1 MPKDARSRRNRL
13 FLLAL
18 VVVGIGVFV
27 LFTNID
33 RAMLRKTLDET
44 FTFVETRL
52 HLYEVDAANDRVKS
66 LTRLQ
71 DKTAALRDEMVIK
84 DDFTPSDLNAFAD
97 AQRLTG
103 VLVLDGEMQLEMQST
118 LDGNAMQL
126 WKQQLQSDYVR
137 EILDYP
143 QKSYTAHIEQ
153 DGAFYDFAALAR
165 TDAPGLLIA
174 YVQKSS
180 EDVGDLTAG
189 DLLDH
194 FPLEDGGIATICQDD
209 RVLTSNSAAQLN
221 RTREECRQMYN
232 DEHTRMFGGI
242 AELHSS
248 RGVWYGSRRNIG
260 KYEVYVFFPAGKV
273 FLTRNIIFV
282 SYLALTVM
290 TYLMVLLLQSRAE
303 KGALTETQKR
313 MGIITALGTAY
324 ESLMLLDL
332 KKNTVE
338 TLKAIPGE
346 EQYKR
351 TRAMRREEML
361 QRTEAVVAEPYR
373 AEYLEFMD
381 ATTMTARLKK
391 HTSLVFTGRT
401 VHDRWFTTLL
411 IPQRTDDDGNVTAVL
426 VATRDATVEKQAEKE
441 QQDALRSAL
450 AAAEHANKAKTVF
463 LNSMSHDIRTPM
475 NAILGFT
482 ALATAHLDNTEQVKG
497 YLQKISVSGQHLLS
511 LINDVL
517 DMSRIESGTIK
528 LENAEVHLPDV
539 LHDLRTII
547 QGNISAK
554 QLDLYVDTQDV
565 RHEDIITDKLRL
577 NQILLNIV
585 GNAVKFTPA
594 GGTINIRVQEKPCPR
609 TDYATYRFTVKDNG
623 IGMSQEFQQHVFD
636 SFSREQTATRSG
648 IQGTGLGMAITK
660 NIVDMMGGTI
670 TVKSEQG
677 KGTEFTVTL
686 DCKISKTQ
694 TKSQPIPELRGARAL
709 VVDDDA
715 QTCMSVSK
723 MLRDIEMN
731 ADWTTSGKEAVLRA
745 EEAHEQGKEFKVY
758 IIDWLMP
765 DMNGIETVRR
775 IRKIIDPGTPIIILT
790 AYDWSDVEQEAR
802 EAGVT
807 AFVAKPLFMSEL
819 RAALTHTQP
828 EEPSMKLPQHT
839 DYTGK
844 KILLVEDNEL
854 NREIATAILEEAGL
868 QVDAVEDGTDA
879 VQRMTETPEDSYDL
893 ILMDIQ
899 MPRMDGYTATRKIR
913 ALSNPK
919 KASIPIVAMTAN
931 AFDEDRQKAFSAGMN
946 AHIAKPINVTVLIKT
961 LDEIFGDRGQAEK
974 TM

>member
-33 RAMLRKTLDET
+33 RAMLRNTLDET

-71 DKTAALRDEMVIK
+71 DKTAALRDEMTMK

-97 AQRLTG
+97 TQRLTG

-137 EILDYP
+137 DILDYP
-143 QKSYTAHIEQ
+143 QKSYATHIEQ
-153 DGAFYDFAALAR
+153 DGVLYDFAALAR
-165 TDAPGLLIA
+165 TDAPGLLITYA
-174 YVQKSS
+174 LKSS

-221 RTREECRQMYN
+221 RTREECRQMCN
-232 DEHTRMFGGI
+232 DEQTRVSGGI
-242 AELHSS
+242 AELHSN
-248 RGVWYGSRRNIG
+248 RGVWYGSRRNVG

-303 KGALTETQKR
+303 KGALKETQKR

-324 ESLMLLDL
+324 ESIMLLDL

-361 QRTEAVVAEPYR
+361 RRTEATVAEAYR
-373 AEYLEFMD
+373 AKYLEFVD
-381 ATTMTARLKK
+381 VTTMTARLKG

-401 VHDRWFTTLL
+401 VHDQWFTTLL

-426 VATRDATVEKQAEKE
+426 VATRDATAEKQTEKK

-482 ALATAHLDNTEQVKG
+482 ALATTHLDNAELVKE

-528 LENAEVHLPDV
+528 LDNAPVHLPDV

-554 QLDLYVDTQDV
+554 QLDLYIDTQDI

-594 GGTINIRVQEKPCPR
+594 GGTINIRVREKPCPR
-609 TDYATYRFTVKDNG
+609 SGCTTFVFSVKDNG
-623 IGMSQEFQQHVFD
+623 IGMSPEFQQHVFD
-636 SFSREQTATRSG
+636 SFAREQTATRSG

-670 TVKSEQG
+670 TLQSEQG
-677 KGTEFTVTL
+677 KGSEFTVTL
-686 DCKISKTQ
+686 DCKVSET
-694 TKSQPIPELRGARAL
+694 TAKSQPIPELRGARAL

-715 QTCMSVSK
+715 QTCMSVSR
-723 MLRDIEMN
+723 MLRDIEMA
-731 ADWTTSGKEAVLRA
+731 ADWTTSGKEAILRA
-745 EEAHEQGKEFKVY
+745 QEAHEQGRDFKVY

-775 IRKIIDPGTPIIILT
+775 IRKVIEPGTPIIILT
-790 AYDWSDVEQEAR
+790 AYDWSDIEQEAR

-819 RAALTHTQP
+819 RAVLTHTQT
-828 EEPSMKLPQHT
+828 EPQPMQMPKHT
-839 DYTGK
+839 GYAGK
-844 KILLVEDNEL
+844 KVLLVEDNEL
-854 NREIATAILEEAGL
+854 NREIATAILEQAGL
-868 QVDAVEDGTDA
+868 QVDSVEDGTDA
-879 VQRMTETPEDSYDL
+879 VARMNTAAEDQYDL

-913 ALSNPK
+913 AMDNPK

-931 AFDEDRQKAFSAGMN
+931 AFDEDRKKAFAAGMN
-946 AHIAKPINVTVLIKT
+946 AHVAKPIDMAVLSHT
-961 LDEIFGDRGQAEK
+961 LDEIFAKQG
-974 TM
+974 

>member
-1 MPKDARSRRNRL
+1 MPKDARSRRNQL

-33 RAMLRKTLDET
+33 RAMLRQTLDET
-44 FTFVETRL
+44 YTYVETRL
-52 HLYEVDAANDRVKS
+52 HVYEVDAANDRVKS

-71 DKTAALRDEMVIK
+71 DKAAALRDEMTMK

-97 AQRLTG
+97 TQRLTG
-103 VLVLDGEMQLEMQST
+103 VLVLDGELQLEMQST
-118 LDGNAMQL
+118 RDGNAMQL

-137 EILDYP
+137 DILDCP
-143 QKSYTAHIEQ
+143 QKSYAANIEQ
-153 DGAFYDFAALAR
+153 DGKLYDFAALAR

-174 YVQKSS
+174 YVKKSS
-180 EDVGDLTAG
+180 EDVGDLTVG
-189 DLLDH
+189 YLLDH
-194 FPLEDGGIATICQDD
+194 FPLEDGGVATICQDD
-209 RVLTSNSAAQLN
+209 RVLTSNSTAQLN
-221 RTREECRQMYN
+221 RTSEECRQLYN
-232 DEHTRMFGGI
+232 DEQTRVSGGI
-242 AELHSS
+242 VELHSN
-248 RGVWYGSRRNIG
+248 RGVWYGSRRNIS
-260 KYEVYVFFPAGKV
+260 KYEVFVFFPAGKV
-273 FLTRNIIFV
+273 FLTRNIICV
-282 SYLALTVM
+282 SYLALSVM
-290 TYLMVLLLQSRAE
+290 IFLMVLLLQSRAD
-303 KGALTETQKR
+303 KDALKETQKR

-324 ESLMLLDL
+324 DSIMLLDL

-338 TLKAIPGE
+338 TLKDVPGE

-351 TRAMRREEML
+351 IRPMQREEML
-361 QRTEAVVAEPYR
+361 RCTQAIVAEPYR

-401 VHDRWFTTLL
+401 VHDLWFTTLL
-411 IPQRTDDDGNVTAVL
+411 IPQRTDDDGSVTAVL
-426 VATRDATVEKQAEKE
+426 VATRDTTAEKQTEQK

-482 ALATAHLDNTEQVKG
+482 ALASTHLDNAELVKD
-497 YLQKISVSGQHLLS
+497 YLQKIIVSGQHLLS

-528 LENAEVHLPDV
+528 LDNAPVHLPDV

-554 QLDLYVDTQDV
+554 QLDLYVDTQDIQ
-565 RHEDIITDKLRL
+565 HEDIITDKLRL

-594 GGTINIRVQEKPCPR
+594 GGTINIRVTEKPCPR
-609 TDYATYRFTVKDNG
+609 SGCTTYVFSVKDNG

-636 SFSREQTATRSG
+636 SFAREQTVTRSG

-670 TVKSEQG
+670 TLKSEQG
-677 KGTEFTVTL
+677 KGSEFTVTL

-723 MLRDIEMN
+723 MLRQIEMT
-731 ADWTTSGKEAVLRA
+731 ADWTTSGKEAILRA
-745 EEAHEQGKEFKVY
+745 QEAHEQGRDFKAY

-775 IRKIIDPGTPIIILT
+775 IRKVIEPGTPIIILT
-790 AYDWSDVEQEAR
+790 AYDWSDIEQEAR

-807 AFVAKPLFMSEL
+807 AFVGKPLFMSEL
-819 RAALTHTQP
+819 RAVLTHTQT
-828 EEPSMKLPQHT
+828 EPQPMQMPQHAG
-839 DYTGK
+839 YAGK
-844 KILLVEDNEL
+844 KVLLVEDNAL
-854 NREIATAILEEAGL
+854 NREIATAILEQAGL
-868 QVDAVEDGTDA
+868 QVDSVEDGTDA
-879 VQRMTETPEDSYDL
+879 VARMNTAAEDQYDL
-893 ILMDIQ
+893 ILMDVQ

-913 ALSNPK
+913 AMDDPR
-919 KASIPIVAMTAN
+919 KANIPIVAMTAN
-931 AFDEDRQKAFSAGMN
+931 AFDEDRKKAFAAGMN
-946 AHIAKPINVTVLIKT
+946 AHVAKPIDMAVLSHT
-961 LDEIFGDRGQAEK
+961 LDEIFAKQG
-974 TM
+974 

>member
-1 MPKDARSRRNRL
+1 MPKDARNRRNQL

-52 HLYEVDAANDRVKS
+52 HLYEVDAANDRIKS

-71 DKTAALRDEMVIK
+71 DKAAALRDEMTIK
-84 DDFTPSDLNAFAD
+84 DNFTPSDLNAFAD
-97 AQRLTG
+97 TQRLTG

-126 WKQQLQSDYVR
+126 WKQQLQSDYIR
-137 EILDYP
+137 EIPDYP
-143 QKSYTAHIEQ
+143 QKAYVARIEQ
-153 DGAFYDFAALAR
+153 DGALYDFAALAR

-180 EDVGDLTAG
+180 EDVGDLTVG
-189 DLLDH
+189 YLLDH
-194 FPLEDGGIATICQDD
+194 FPLEDGGVATICQDD
-209 RVLTSNSAAQLN
+209 RVLTSNSTAQLN
-221 RTREECRQMYN
+221 RTSEECRQLYN
-232 DEHTRMFGGI
+232 DKQTRVSGGI
-242 AELHSS
+242 VELHSN
-248 RGVWYGSRRNIG
+248 RGVWYGSRRNIS
-260 KYEVYVFFPAGKV
+260 KYEVFVFFPAGKV
-273 FLTRNIIFV
+273 FLTRNIICV
-282 SYLALTVM
+282 SYLALSVM
-290 TYLMVLLLQSRAE
+290 IFLMVLLLQSRAD
-303 KGALTETQKR
+303 KDALKETQKR

-324 ESLMLLDL
+324 DSIMLLDL

-338 TLKAIPGE
+338 TLKDVPGE

-351 TRAMRREEML
+351 IRPMQREEML
-361 QRTEAVVAEPYR
+361 RCTQAIVAEPYR

-401 VHDRWFTTLL
+401 VNDLWFTTLL
-411 IPQRTDDDGNVTAVL
+411 IPQRTDDDGSVTAVL
-426 VATRDATVEKQAEKE
+426 VATRDTTAEKQTEQK

-482 ALATAHLDNTEQVKG
+482 ALATTHLDNAELVKD

-528 LENAEVHLPDV
+528 LDNAPVHLPDV

-554 QLDLYVDTQDV
+554 QLDLYVDTQDIQ
-565 RHEDIITDKLRL
+565 HEDIITDKLRL

-594 GGTINIRVQEKPCPR
+594 GGTINIRVTEKPCPR
-609 TDYATYRFTVKDNG
+609 SGCTTYVFSVKDNG

-636 SFSREQTATRSG
+636 SFAREQTVTRSG

-670 TVKSEQG
+670 TLKSEQG
-677 KGTEFTVTL
+677 KGSEFTVTL

-723 MLRDIEMN
+723 MLRQIEMT
-731 ADWTTSGKEAVLRA
+731 ADWTTSGKEAILRA
-745 EEAHEQGKEFKVY
+745 QEAHEQGRDFKAY

-775 IRKIIDPGTPIIILT
+775 IRKVIEPGTPIIILT
-790 AYDWSDVEQEAR
+790 AYDWSDIEQEAR

-807 AFVAKPLFMSEL
+807 AFVGKPLFMSEL
-819 RAALTHTQP
+819 RAVLTHTQT
-828 EEPSMKLPQHT
+828 EPQPMQMPQHAG
-839 DYTGK
+839 YAGK
-844 KILLVEDNEL
+844 KVLLVEDNAL
-854 NREIATAILEEAGL
+854 NREIATAILEQAGL
-868 QVDAVEDGTDA
+868 QVDSVEDGTDA
-879 VQRMTETPEDSYDL
+879 VARMNTAAEDQYDL
-893 ILMDIQ
+893 ILMDVQ

-913 ALSNPK
+913 AMDDPR
-919 KASIPIVAMTAN
+919 KANIPIVAMTAN
-931 AFDEDRQKAFSAGMN
+931 AFDEDRKKAFAAGMN
-946 AHIAKPINVTVLIKT
+946 AHVAKPIDMAVLSHT
-961 LDEIFGDRGQAEK
+961 LDEIFAKQG
-974 TM
+974 

>member
-1 MPKDARSRRNRL
+1 MPKDARSRRNHL

-18 VVVGIGVFV
+18 AVVGVCVFV

-52 HLYEVDAANDRVKS
+52 HLYEVDEANDRAKS

-71 DKTAALRDEMVIK
+71 DKTAALRDEMMLK

-97 AQRLTG
+97 TQRLTG

-137 EILDYP
+137 DILDYP
-143 QKSYTAHIEQ
+143 QKSYVAHIEQ
-153 DGAFYDFAALAR
+153 DGVLYDFAALAR
-165 TDAPGLLIA
+165 TDAPGLLITYA
-174 YVQKSS
+174 LKSS

-232 DEHTRMFGGI
+232 DEQTRVSGGI
-242 AELHSS
+242 AELHSN
-248 RGVWYGSRRNIG
+248 RGVWYGSRRNVG

-303 KGALTETQKR
+303 KGALKETQKR

-324 ESLMLLDL
+324 ESIMLLDL

-361 QRTEAVVAEPYR
+361 RRTEATVAEAYR
-373 AEYLEFMD
+373 AKYLEFVD
-381 ATTMTARLKK
+381 VTTMTARLKG

-401 VHDRWFTTLL
+401 VNDLWFTTLL

-426 VATRDATVEKQAEKE
+426 VATRDSTAEKQAEKE

-482 ALATAHLDNTEQVKG
+482 ALATTHLDNAEMVKD

-528 LENAEVHLPDV
+528 LDNATVHLPDV

-554 QLDLYVDTQDV
+554 QLDLYIDTQDI

-594 GGTINIRVQEKPCPR
+594 GGTINIRVREKPCPR
-609 TDYATYRFTVKDNG
+609 SGCTTFVFSVKDNG
-623 IGMSQEFQQHVFD
+623 IGMSPEFQQHVFD
-636 SFSREQTATRSG
+636 SFAREQTATRSG

-670 TVKSEQG
+670 TLKSEQG
-677 KGTEFTVTL
+677 KGSEFTVTL
-686 DCKISKTQ
+686 DCKISKTSV
-694 TKSQPIPELRGARAL
+694 KCQPIPELRGARAL

-715 QTCMSVSK
+715 QTCMSVSR
-723 MLRDIEMN
+723 MLREIEMA
-731 ADWTTSGKEAVLRA
+731 ADWTTSGKEAILRA
-745 EEAHEQGKEFKVY
+745 QEAHEQGRGFKVY

-775 IRKIIDPGTPIIILT
+775 IRKVIEPGTPIIILT
-790 AYDWSDVEQEAR
+790 AYDWSDIEQEAR

-819 RAALTHTQP
+819 RAVLTHTQT
-828 EEPSMKLPQHT
+828 EPQPMQMPQHAG
-839 DYTGK
+839 YAGK
-844 KILLVEDNEL
+844 KVLLVEDNEL
-854 NREIATAILEEAGL
+854 NREIATAILEQAGL
-868 QVDAVEDGTDA
+868 QVDSVEDGTDA
-879 VQRMTETPEDSYDL
+879 VARMNTAAEDQYDL

-899 MPRMDGYTATRKIR
+899 MPQMDGYTATRKIR
-913 ALSNPK
+913 AMDNPR
-919 KASIPIVAMTAN
+919 KANIPIVAMTAN
-931 AFDEDRQKAFSAGMN
+931 AFDEDRKKAFAAGMN
-946 AHIAKPINVTVLIKT
+946 AHVAKPIDMAVLSHT
-961 LDEIFGDRGQAEK
+961 LDEIFAKKG
-974 TM
+974 

>member
-33 RAMLRKTLDET
+33 RAMLRQTLDET
-44 FTFVETRL
+44 YTYVETRL
-52 HLYEVDAANDRVKS
+52 HVYEVDAANDRVKS

-71 DKTAALRDEMVIK
+71 DKAAALRDEMTIK
-84 DDFTPSDLNAFAD
+84 GDFTPSDLNAFAD
-97 AQRLTG
+97 TQRLTG
-103 VLVLDGEMQLEMQST
+103 VLVLDGELQLEMQST
-118 LDGNAMQL
+118 RDGNAMQL

-137 EILDYP
+137 DILDCP
-143 QKSYTAHIEQ
+143 QKSYAANIEQ
-153 DGAFYDFAALAR
+153 DGKLYDFAALAR

-174 YVQKSS
+174 YVKKSS
-180 EDVGDLTAG
+180 EDVGDLTVG
-189 DLLDH
+189 YLLDH
-194 FPLEDGGIATICQDD
+194 FPLEDGGVATICQDD
-209 RVLTSNSAAQLN
+209 RVLTSNSTAQLN
-221 RTREECRQMYN
+221 RTSEECRQLYN
-232 DEHTRMFGGI
+232 DKQTRVSGGI
-242 AELHSS
+242 VELHSN
-248 RGVWYGSRRNIG
+248 RGVWYGSRRNIS
-260 KYEVYVFFPAGKV
+260 KYEVFVFFPAGKV
-273 FLTRNIIFV
+273 FLTRNIICV
-282 SYLALTVM
+282 SYLALSVM
-290 TYLMVLLLQSRAE
+290 IFLMVLLLQSRAD
-303 KGALTETQKR
+303 KDALKETQKR

-324 ESLMLLDL
+324 DSIMLLDL

-338 TLKAIPGE
+338 TLKDVPGE

-351 TRAMRREEML
+351 IRPMQREEML
-361 QRTEAVVAEPYR
+361 RCTQAIVAEPYR

-401 VHDRWFTTLL
+401 VNDLWFTALL
-411 IPQRTDDDGNVTAVL
+411 IPQRTDDDGSVTAVL
-426 VATRDATVEKQAEKE
+426 VATRDTTAEKQTEQK

-450 AAAEHANKAKTVF
+450 AAEHANKAKTVF

-482 ALATAHLDNTEQVKG
+482 ALATTHLDNAELVKD

-528 LENAEVHLPDV
+528 LDNAPVHLPDV

-554 QLDLYVDTQDV
+554 QLDLYVDTQDIQ
-565 RHEDIITDKLRL
+565 HEDIITDKLRL

-594 GGTINIRVQEKPCPR
+594 GGTINIRVTEKPCPR
-609 TDYATYRFTVKDNG
+609 SGCTTYVFSVKDNG

-636 SFSREQTATRSG
+636 SFAREQTVTRSG

-670 TVKSEQG
+670 TLKSEQG
-677 KGTEFTVTL
+677 KGSEFTVTL

-723 MLRDIEMN
+723 MLRQIEMT
-731 ADWTTSGKEAVLRA
+731 ADWTTSGKEAILRA
-745 EEAHEQGKEFKVY
+745 QEAHEQGRDFKAY

-775 IRKIIDPGTPIIILT
+775 IRKVIEPGTPIIILT
-790 AYDWSDVEQEAR
+790 AYDWSDIEQEAR

-807 AFVAKPLFMSEL
+807 AFVGKPLFMSEL
-819 RAALTHTQP
+819 RAVLTHTQT
-828 EEPSMKLPQHT
+828 EPQPMQMPQHAG
-839 DYTGK
+839 YAGK
-844 KILLVEDNEL
+844 KVLLVEDNAL
-854 NREIATAILEEAGL
+854 NREIATAILEQAGL
-868 QVDAVEDGTDA
+868 QVDSVEDGTDA
-879 VQRMTETPEDSYDL
+879 VACMNTAAEDQYDL
-893 ILMDIQ
+893 ILMDVQ

-913 ALSNPK
+913 AMDDPR
-919 KASIPIVAMTAN
+919 KANIPIVAMTAN
-931 AFDEDRQKAFSAGMN
+931 AFDEDRKKAFAAGMN
-946 AHIAKPINVTVLIKT
+946 AHVAKPIDMAVLSHT
-961 LDEIFGDRGQAEK
+961 LDEIFAKQG
-974 TM
+974 

>member
-33 RAMLRKTLDET
+33 RALLRKTLDET

-71 DKTAALRDEMVIK
+71 DKTAALRDEMTMK

-97 AQRLTG
+97 TQRLTG

-137 EILDYP
+137 DILDYP
-143 QKSYTAHIEQ
+143 QKSYVAHIEQ
-153 DGAFYDFAALAR
+153 DGVLYDFAALAR

-174 YVQKSS
+174 YALKSS

-221 RTREECRQMYN
+221 RTSEECRQMYN
-232 DEHTRMFGGI
+232 DEQTRVSGGI
-242 AELHSS
+242 VELHSN
-248 RGVWYGSRRNIG
+248 RGVWYGSRRNVG

-303 KGALTETQKR
+303 KGALKETQKR

-324 ESLMLLDL
+324 ESIMLLDL

-338 TLKAIPGE
+338 TLKAVPGE

-361 QRTEAVVAEPYR
+361 RRTEAVVAEPYR
-373 AEYLEFMD
+373 AKYLEFVD
-381 ATTMTARLKK
+381 VTTMTARLKG

-401 VHDRWFTTLL
+401 VHDLWFTTLL

-426 VATRDATVEKQAEKE
+426 VATRDSTAEKQIEQK
-441 QQDALRSAL
+441 QQDTLRSAL

-482 ALATAHLDNTEQVKG
+482 ALATTHLDNAELVKD

-528 LENAEVHLPDV
+528 LDNAPVHLPDV

-554 QLDLYVDTQDV
+554 QLDLYVDTQDIQ
-565 RHEDIITDKLRL
+565 HEDIITDKLRL

-594 GGTINIRVQEKPCPR
+594 GGTINIRVREKPCPR
-609 TDYATYRFTVKDNG
+609 SGSTTFVFSVKDNG
-623 IGMSQEFQQHVFD
+623 IGMSPEFQQHVFD
-636 SFSREQTATRSG
+636 SFAREQTATRSG

-670 TVKSEQG
+670 TLKSEQG
-677 KGTEFTVTL
+677 KGSEFTVTL
-686 DCKISKTQ
+686 DCKISKTSV
-694 TKSQPIPELRGARAL
+694 KSQPIPELRGARAL

-715 QTCMSVSK
+715 QTCMSVSR
-723 MLRDIEMN
+723 MLREIEMT
-731 ADWTTSGKEAVLRA
+731 ADWTTSGKEAILRA
-745 EEAHEQGKEFKVY
+745 QEAHEQGRDFKVY

-775 IRKIIDPGTPIIILT
+775 IRKVIEPGTPIIILT
-790 AYDWSDVEQEAR
+790 AYDWSDIEQEAR

-819 RAALTHTQP
+819 RAVLTHTQT
-828 EEPSMKLPQHT
+828 EPQPMQMPKHAG
-839 DYTGK
+839 YAGK
-844 KILLVEDNEL
+844 KVLLVEDNAL
-854 NREIATAILEEAGL
+854 NREIATAILEQAGL
-868 QVDAVEDGTDA
+868 QVDSVEDGTDA
-879 VQRMTETPEDSYDL
+879 VARMNTAAEDQYDL
-893 ILMDIQ
+893 ILMDVQ

-913 ALSNPK
+913 AMENPR
-919 KASIPIVAMTAN
+919 KANIPIVAMTAN
-931 AFDEDRQKAFSAGMN
+931 AFDEDRKKAFAAGMN
-946 AHIAKPINVTVLIKT
+946 AHVAKPIDMAVLSHT
-961 LDEIFGDRGQAEK
+961 LDEIFAKQG
-974 TM
+974 

>member
-71 DKTAALRDEMVIK
+71 DKTAALRDEMTMK

-97 AQRLTG
+97 TQRLTG

-137 EILDYP
+137 DILDYP

-153 DGAFYDFAALAR
+153 DGVLYDFAALAR
-165 TDAPGLLIA
+165 TDAPGLLITYA
-174 YVQKSS
+174 LKSS

-221 RTREECRQMYN
+221 RTSEECRQMYN
-232 DEHTRMFGGI
+232 DEQTRVSGGI
-242 AELHSS
+242 VELHSN
-248 RGVWYGSRRNIG
+248 RGVWYGSRRNVG

-290 TYLMVLLLQSRAE
+290 TYLMVLLLQSRAD
-303 KGALTETQKR
+303 KDALQETQKR

-324 ESLMLLDL
+324 ESIMLVDL
-332 KKNTVE
+332 EKNTVE
-338 TLKAIPGE
+338 TLKDIPGE
-346 EQYKR
+346 EQYNR
-351 TRAMRREEML
+351 TRPIQREE
-361 QRTEAVVAEPYR
+361 QVRRTQATIAEQYR
-373 AEYLEFMD
+373 AEYLEFVDM
-381 ATTMTARLKK
+381 TTVPARLKN
-391 HTSLVFTGRT
+391 HSSLAFTART
-401 VHDRWFTTLL
+401 VNDQWFTTLL
-411 IPQRTDDDGNVTAVL
+411 IPQRTDEDGSVTAVL
-426 VATRDATVEKQAEKE
+426 VATRDATIEKQTE
-441 QQDALRSAL
+441 QKQEDALRSAL

-482 ALATAHLDNTEQVKG
+482 ALATTHLDNAELVKE

-528 LENAEVHLPDV
+528 LDNAPVHLPDV

-554 QLDLYVDTQDV
+554 QLDLYIDTQDI

-594 GGTINIRVQEKPCPR
+594 GGTINIRVREKPCPR
-609 TDYATYRFTVKDNG
+609 SGCTTFVFSVKDNG
-623 IGMSQEFQQHVFD
+623 IGMSPEFQQHVFD

-670 TVKSEQG
+670 TLKSEQG
-677 KGTEFTVTL
+677 KGSEFTVTL
-686 DCKISKTQ
+686 DCKISKTSV
-694 TKSQPIPELRGARAL
+694 KSQPIPELRGARAL

-715 QTCMSVSK
+715 QTCMSVSR
-723 MLRDIEMN
+723 MLREIEMA
-731 ADWTTSGKEAVLRA
+731 ADWTTSGKEAILRA
-745 EEAHEQGKEFKVY
+745 QEAHEQGRDFKVY

-775 IRKIIDPGTPIIILT
+775 IRKVIEPGTPIIILT
-790 AYDWSDVEQEAR
+790 AYDWSDIEQEAR

-819 RAALTHTQP
+819 RAVLTHTQT
-828 EEPSMKLPQHT
+828 EPQPMQMPQHAG
-839 DYTGK
+839 YAGK
-844 KILLVEDNEL
+844 KVLLVEDNEL
-854 NREIATAILEEAGL
+854 NREIATAILEQAGL
-868 QVDAVEDGTDA
+868 QVDSVEDGTDA
-879 VQRMTETPEDSYDL
+879 VARMNTAAEDQYDL

-913 ALSNPK
+913 ALENPR
-919 KASIPIVAMTAN
+919 KANIPIVAMTAN
-931 AFDEDRQKAFSAGMN
+931 AFDEDRKKAFAAGMN
-946 AHIAKPINVTVLIKT
+946 AHVAKPIDMAVLSHT
-961 LDEIFGDRGQAEK
+961 LDEIFAKQG
-974 TM
+974 

>member
-1 MPKDARSRRNRL
+1 
-13 FLLAL
+13 
-18 VVVGIGVFV
+18 
-27 LFTNID
+27 
-33 RAMLRKTLDET
+33 MLRQTLDET
-44 FTFVETRL
+44 YTYVETRL
-52 HLYEVDAANDRVKS
+52 HLYEVDAANDRIKS

-71 DKTAALRDEMVIK
+71 DKAAALRDEMTIK
-84 DDFTPSDLNAFAD
+84 GDFTPSDLNAFAD
-97 AQRLTG
+97 TQRLTG
-103 VLVLDGEMQLEMQST
+103 VLVLDGELQLEMQST
-118 LDGNAMQL
+118 RDGNAMQL

-137 EILDYP
+137 DILDCP
-143 QKSYTAHIEQ
+143 QKSYAANIEQ
-153 DGAFYDFAALAR
+153 DGKLYDFAALAR

-174 YVQKSS
+174 YVKKSS
-180 EDVGDLTAG
+180 EDVGDLTVG
-189 DLLDH
+189 YLLDH
-194 FPLEDGGIATICQDD
+194 FPLEDGGVATICQDD
-209 RVLTSNSAAQLN
+209 RVLTSNSTAQLN
-221 RTREECRQMYN
+221 RTSEECRQLYN
-232 DEHTRMFGGI
+232 DKQTRVSGGI
-242 AELHSS
+242 VELHSN
-248 RGVWYGSRRNIG
+248 RGVWYGSRRNIS
-260 KYEVYVFFPAGKV
+260 KYEVFVFFPAGKV
-273 FLTRNIIFV
+273 FLTRNIICV
-282 SYLALTVM
+282 SYLALSVM
-290 TYLMVLLLQSRAE
+290 IFLMVLLLQSRAD
-303 KGALTETQKR
+303 KDALKETQKR

-324 ESLMLLDL
+324 DSIMLLDL

-338 TLKAIPGE
+338 TLKDVPGE

-351 TRAMRREEML
+351 IRPMQREEML
-361 QRTEAVVAEPYR
+361 RCTQAIVAEPYR

-381 ATTMTARLKK
+381 ATTMTARLKA

-411 IPQRTDDDGNVTAVL
+411 IPQRTDDDGSVTAVL
-426 VATRDATVEKQAEKE
+426 VATRDTTAEKQTEQK

-482 ALATAHLDNTEQVKG
+482 ALATTHLDNAELVKD

-528 LENAEVHLPDV
+528 LDNAPVHLPDV

-554 QLDLYVDTQDV
+554 QLDLYVDTQDIQ
-565 RHEDIITDKLRL
+565 HEDIITDKLRL

-594 GGTINIRVQEKPCPR
+594 GGTINIRVTEKPCPR
-609 TDYATYRFTVKDNG
+609 SGCTTYVFSVKDNG

-636 SFSREQTATRSG
+636 SFAREQTVTRSG

-670 TVKSEQG
+670 TLKSEQG
-677 KGTEFTVTL
+677 KGSEFTVTL

-723 MLRDIEMN
+723 MLRQIEMT
-731 ADWTTSGKEAVLRA
+731 ADWTTSGKEAILRA
-745 EEAHEQGKEFKVY
+745 QEAHEQGRDFKAY

-775 IRKIIDPGTPIIILT
+775 IRKVIEPGTPIIILT
-790 AYDWSDVEQEAR
+790 AYDWSDIEQEAR

-807 AFVAKPLFMSEL
+807 AFVGKPLFMSEL
-819 RAALTHTQP
+819 RAVLTHTQT
-828 EEPSMKLPQHT
+828 EPQPMQMPQHAG
-839 DYTGK
+839 YAGK
-844 KILLVEDNEL
+844 KVLLVEDNAL
-854 NREIATAILEEAGL
+854 NREIATAILEQAGL
-868 QVDAVEDGTDA
+868 QVDSVEDGTDA
-879 VQRMTETPEDSYDL
+879 VARMNTADDDQYDL

-913 ALSNPK
+913 AMENPR
-919 KASIPIVAMTAN
+919 KANIPIVAMTAN
-931 AFDEDRQKAFSAGMN
+931 AFDEDRKKAFAAGMN
-946 AHIAKPINVTVLIKT
+946 AHVAKPIDMAVLSHT
-961 LDEIFGDRGQAEK
+961 LDEIFAKQG
-974 TM
+974 

>member
-1 MPKDARSRRNRL
+1 MPKDARSRRNQL

-18 VVVGIGVFV
+18 IVVGIGVFV

-33 RAMLRKTLDET
+33 RAMLRQTLDET
-44 FTFVETRL
+44 YTYVETRL
-52 HLYEVDAANDRVKS
+52 HLYEVDAANDRIKS

-71 DKTAALRDEMVIK
+71 DKAAALRDEMTIK
-84 DDFTPSDLNAFAD
+84 GDFTPSDLNAFAD
-97 AQRLTG
+97 TQRLTG
-103 VLVLDGEMQLEMQST
+103 VLVLDGELQLEMQST
-118 LDGNAMQL
+118 RDGNAMQL

-137 EILDYP
+137 DILDCP
-143 QKSYTAHIEQ
+143 QKSYAANIEQ
-153 DGAFYDFAALAR
+153 DGKLYDFAALAR

-174 YVQKSS
+174 YVKKSS
-180 EDVGDLTAG
+180 EDVGDLTVG
-189 DLLDH
+189 YLLDH
-194 FPLEDGGIATICQDD
+194 FPLEDGGVATICQDD
-209 RVLTSNSAAQLN
+209 RVLTSNSTAQLN
-221 RTREECRQMYN
+221 RTSEECRQLYN
-232 DEHTRMFGGI
+232 DKQTRVSGGI
-242 AELHSS
+242 VELHSN
-248 RGVWYGSRRNIG
+248 RGVWYGSRRNIS
-260 KYEVYVFFPAGKV
+260 KYEVFVFFPAGKV
-273 FLTRNIIFV
+273 FLTRNIICV
-282 SYLALTVM
+282 SYLALSVM
-290 TYLMVLLLQSRAE
+290 IFLMVLLLQSRAD
-303 KGALTETQKR
+303 KDALKETQKR

-324 ESLMLLDL
+324 DSIMLLDL

-338 TLKAIPGE
+338 TLKDVPGE
-346 EQYKR
+346 KQYKR
-351 TRAMRREEML
+351 IRPMQREEML
-361 QRTEAVVAEPYR
+361 RCTQAIVAEPYR

-401 VHDRWFTTLL
+401 VNDLWFTTLL
-411 IPQRTDDDGNVTAVL
+411 IPQRTDDDGSVTAVL
-426 VATRDATVEKQAEKE
+426 VATRDTTAEKQTEQK

-482 ALATAHLDNTEQVKG
+482 ALATTHLDNAELVKD

-528 LENAEVHLPDV
+528 LDNAPVHLPDV

-554 QLDLYVDTQDV
+554 QLDLYVDTQDIQ
-565 RHEDIITDKLRL
+565 HEDIITDKLRL

-594 GGTINIRVQEKPCPR
+594 GGTINIRVTEKPCPR
-609 TDYATYRFTVKDNG
+609 SGCTTYVFSVKDNG

-636 SFSREQTATRSG
+636 SFAREQTVTRSG

-670 TVKSEQG
+670 TLKSEQG
-677 KGTEFTVTL
+677 KGSEFTVTL

-694 TKSQPIPELRGARAL
+694 TKSQLIPELRGARAL

-723 MLRDIEMN
+723 MLRQIEMT
-731 ADWTTSGKEAVLRA
+731 ADWTTSGKEAILRA
-745 EEAHEQGKEFKVY
+745 QEAHEQGRDFKAY

-775 IRKIIDPGTPIIILT
+775 IRKVIEPGTPIIILT
-790 AYDWSDVEQEAR
+790 AYDWSDIEQEAR

-807 AFVAKPLFMSEL
+807 AFVGKPLFMSEL
-819 RAALTHTQP
+819 RAVLTHTQT
-828 EEPSMKLPQHT
+828 EPQPMQMPQHAG
-839 DYTGK
+839 YAGK
-844 KILLVEDNEL
+844 KVLLVEDNAL
-854 NREIATAILEEAGL
+854 NREIATAILEQAGL
-868 QVDAVEDGTDA
+868 QVDSVEDGTDA
-879 VQRMTETPEDSYDL
+879 VARMNTAAEDQYDL
-893 ILMDIQ
+893 ILMDVQ

-913 ALSNPK
+913 AMDDPR
-919 KASIPIVAMTAN
+919 KANIPIVAMTAN
-931 AFDEDRQKAFSAGMN
+931 AFDEDRKKAFAAGMN
-946 AHIAKPINVTVLIKT
+946 AHVAKPIDMAVLSHT
-961 LDEIFGDRGQAEK
+961 LDEIFAKQG
-974 TM
+974 

>member
-1 MPKDARSRRNRL
+1 MPKDARRRRNHL

-44 FTFVETRL
+44 FTFVEMRL

-71 DKTAALRDEMVIK
+71 DKTAALRDEMVMK

-97 AQRLTG
+97 VQRLTG

-137 EILDYP
+137 DILDYP
-143 QKSYTAHIEQ
+143 QKSYAAHIEQ
-153 DGAFYDFAALAR
+153 DGELYDFAALAR
-165 TDAPGLLIA
+165 TDAPGLLVA
-174 YVQKSS
+174 YVKKSS
-180 EDVGDLTAG
+180 EDAGDLTAG

-221 RTREECRQMYN
+221 RTSEECRQLYN
-232 DEHTRMFGGI
+232 DKQTHVSGGI
-242 AELHSS
+242 VELHTS
-248 RGVWYGSRRNIG
+248 RDVWYGSRRNIG
-260 KYEVYVFFPAGKV
+260 KYEVFVFFPAGKV

-282 SYLALTVM
+282 SYLALTMM

-338 TLKAIPGE
+338 TLKAVPGE

-351 TRAMRREEML
+351 IRTMRREEML
-361 QRTEAVVAEPYR
+361 RRTEAVVAEPYR
-373 AEYLEFMD
+373 AEYLEFVN
-381 ATTMTARLKK
+381 ATTMTARLKG

-401 VHDRWFTTLL
+401 VNDLWFTTLL

-426 VATRDATVEKQAEKE
+426 VATRDATAEKQAEKE

-497 YLQKISVSGQHLLS
+497 YLKKISVSGQHLLS

-609 TDYATYRFTVKDNG
+609 ADYATYLFTVKDNG

-636 SFSREQTATRSG
+636 SFAREQTATRSG

-686 DCKISKTQ
+686 DCKVSKTL

-775 IRKIIDPGTPIIILT
+775 IRKFIDPDTPIIILT

-819 RAALTHTQP
+819 RAVLTHTQP

-854 NREIATAILEEAGL
+854 NREIATAILEEAGFQL
-868 QVDAVEDGTDA
+868 DAVQDGTDA
-879 VQRMTETPEDSYDL
+879 VQRMTETPEGSYDL

-931 AFDEDRQKAFSAGMN
+931 AFDEDRQKAFGAGMN

-974 TM
+974 TE

>member
-33 RAMLRKTLDET
+33 RAMLRQTLDET
-44 FTFVETRL
+44 YTYVETRL
-52 HLYEVDAANDRVKS
+52 HVYEVDAANDRVKS

-71 DKTAALRDEMVIK
+71 DKTAALRDEMTMK
-84 DDFTPSDLNAFAD
+84 GDFTPSDLNAFAD
-97 AQRLTG
+97 TQRLTG
-103 VLVLDGEMQLEMQST
+103 VLVLDGELQLEMQST
-118 LDGNAMQL
+118 RDGNAMQL

-137 EILDYP
+137 DILDCP
-143 QKSYTAHIEQ
+143 QKSYAANIEQ
-153 DGAFYDFAALAR
+153 DGKLYDFAALAR

-174 YVQKSS
+174 YVKKSS
-180 EDVGDLTAG
+180 EDVGDLTVG
-189 DLLDH
+189 YLLDH
-194 FPLEDGGIATICQDD
+194 FPLEDGGVATICQDD
-209 RVLTSNSAAQLN
+209 RVLTSNSTAQLN
-221 RTREECRQMYN
+221 RTSEECRQLYN
-232 DEHTRMFGGI
+232 DKQTRVSGGI
-242 AELHSS
+242 VELHSS
-248 RGVWYGSRRNIG
+248 RRNIS
-260 KYEVYVFFPAGKV
+260 KYEVFVFFPAGKV
-273 FLTRNIIFV
+273 FLTRNIICV
-282 SYLALTVM
+282 SYLALSVM
-290 TYLMVLLLQSRAE
+290 IFLMVLLLQSRAD
-303 KGALTETQKR
+303 KDALKETQKR

-324 ESLMLLDL
+324 DSIMLLDL

-338 TLKAIPGE
+338 TLKDVPGE

-351 TRAMRREEML
+351 IRPMQREEML
-361 QRTEAVVAEPYR
+361 RCTQAIVAEPYR

-401 VHDRWFTTLL
+401 VHDLWFTTLL
-411 IPQRTDDDGNVTAVL
+411 IPQRTDDDGSVTAVL
-426 VATRDATVEKQAEKE
+426 VATRDTTAEKQTEQK

-482 ALATAHLDNTEQVKG
+482 ALATTHLDNAELVKD

-528 LENAEVHLPDV
+528 LDNAPVHLPDV

-554 QLDLYVDTQDV
+554 QLDLYVDTQDIQ
-565 RHEDIITDKLRL
+565 HEDIITDKLRL

-594 GGTINIRVQEKPCPR
+594 GGTINIRVMEKPCPR
-609 TDYATYRFTVKDNG
+609 SGCTTYVFSVKDNG

-636 SFSREQTATRSG
+636 SFAREQTVTRSG

-670 TVKSEQG
+670 TLKSEQG
-677 KGTEFTVTL
+677 KGSEFTVTL

-723 MLRDIEMN
+723 MLRQIEMT
-731 ADWTTSGKEAVLRA
+731 ADWTTSGKEAILRA
-745 EEAHEQGKEFKVY
+745 QEAHEQGRDFKAY

-775 IRKIIDPGTPIIILT
+775 IRKVIEPGTPIIILT
-790 AYDWSDVEQEAR
+790 AYDWSDIEQEAR

-807 AFVAKPLFMSEL
+807 AFVGKPLFYVGAARRADPHPD
-819 RAALTHTQP
+819 RAAAHADAPARGLCGQ
-828 EEPSMKLPQHT
+828 K
-839 DYTGK
+839 G
-844 KILLVEDNEL
+844 
-854 NREIATAILEEAGL
+854 AAG
-868 QVDAVEDGTDA
+868 
-879 VQRMTETPEDSYDL
+879 
-893 ILMDIQ
+893 
-899 MPRMDGYTATRKIR
+899 
-913 ALSNPK
+913 
-919 KASIPIVAMTAN
+919 
-931 AFDEDRQKAFSAGMN
+931 
-946 AHIAKPINVTVLIKT
+946 
-961 LDEIFGDRGQAEK
+961 RG
-974 TM
+974 

>member
-1 MPKDARSRRNRL
+1 MPKDARRRRNQL

-71 DKTAALRDEMVIK
+71 DKTAALRDEMVMK

-97 AQRLTG
+97 TQRLTG
-103 VLVLDGEMQLEMQST
+103 VLVLDSEMQLEMQST

-137 EILDYP
+137 DILDYP
-143 QKSYTAHIEQ
+143 QKSYAAHIEQ
-153 DGAFYDFAALAR
+153 DGELYDFAALAR
-165 TDAPGLLIA
+165 TDAPGLLVA
-174 YVQKSS
+174 YVKKSS

-194 FPLEDGGIATICQDD
+194 FPLEDGGVATICQDD

-221 RTREECRQMYN
+221 RTSEECRQLYN
-232 DEHTRMFGGI
+232 DKQTHVSGGI
-242 AELHSS
+242 VELHTS
-248 RGVWYGSRRNIG
+248 RDVWYGSRRNIG
-260 KYEVYVFFPAGKV
+260 KYEVFVFFPAGKV

-338 TLKAIPGE
+338 TLKAVPGE

-361 QRTEAVVAEPYR
+361 RRTEAVVAEQYR
-373 AEYLEFMD
+373 AEYLKFVD
-381 ATTMTARLKK
+381 ATTMTARLKA

-426 VATRDATVEKQAEKE
+426 VATRDATAEKQTEQK

-482 ALATAHLDNTEQVKG
+482 ALATTHLDNTELVKG

-594 GGTINIRVQEKPCPR
+594 GGTINIRVQEKPCR
-609 TDYATYRFTVKDNG
+609 RADYATYLFTVKDNG

-636 SFSREQTATRSG
+636 SFAREQTATRSG

-686 DCKISKTQ
+686 DCKVSKTL

-775 IRKIIDPGTPIIILT
+775 IRKFIDPDTPIIILT

-819 RAALTHTQP
+819 RAVLTHTQP

-854 NREIATAILEEAGL
+854 NREIATAILEEAGFQL
-868 QVDAVEDGTDA
+868 DAVQDGTDA

-974 TM
+974 TE

>member
-1 MPKDARSRRNRL
+1 MPKDARNRRNRL

-33 RAMLRKTLDET
+33 RAMLRQTLDET

-71 DKTAALRDEMVIK
+71 DKTAALRDEMVMK

-97 AQRLTG
+97 TQRLTG
-103 VLVLDGEMQLEMQST
+103 VLVLDGELKLEMQST
-118 LDGNAMQL
+118 RDGNAMQL

-137 EILDYP
+137 DILDYP
-143 QKSYTAHIEQ
+143 QKSYAAHIEQ
-153 DGAFYDFAALAR
+153 GGELYDFAALAR
-165 TDAPGLLIA
+165 TDAPGLLVA

-180 EDVGDLTAG
+180 EDAGDLTAG

-194 FPLEDGGIATICQDD
+194 FPLEDGGVATICQDD

-221 RTREECRQMYN
+221 STREECRQLYN
-232 DEHTRMFGGI
+232 DKQTHVSGGI
-242 AELHSS
+242 VELHTS
-248 RGVWYGSRRNIG
+248 RDVWYGSRRNIG
-260 KYEVYVFFPAGKV
+260 KYEVFVFFPAGKV

-338 TLKAIPGE
+338 TLKAVPGE

-351 TRAMRREEML
+351 IRTMRREEML
-361 QRTEAVVAEPYR
+361 RRTEAVVAEPYR
-373 AEYLEFMD
+373 AEYLEFVD
-381 ATTMTARLKK
+381 ATTMTARLKG

-401 VHDRWFTTLL
+401 VHDLWFTTLL

-426 VATRDATVEKQAEKE
+426 VATRDATAEKQAEKE

-482 ALATAHLDNTEQVKG
+482 ALATAHLNNTEQVKG

-528 LENAEVHLPDV
+528 LENADVHLPDV

-594 GGTINIRVQEKPCPR
+594 GGTINIRVQEKPCR
-609 TDYATYRFTVKDNG
+609 RADYATYLFTVKDNG

-636 SFSREQTATRSG
+636 SFAREQTATRSG

-686 DCKISKTQ
+686 DCKVSKTL

-775 IRKIIDPGTPIIILT
+775 IRKFIDPDTPIIILT

-828 EEPSMKLPQHT
+828 EEPSMKLSQHT

-854 NREIATAILEEAGL
+854 NREIATAILEEAGFQL
-868 QVDAVEDGTDA
+868 DAVQDGTDA
-879 VQRMTETPEDSYDL
+879 VQRMTETPEGSYDL

-961 LDEIFGDRGQAEK
+961 LDEIFGDKGQAEK
-974 TM
+974 TE

>member
-33 RAMLRKTLDET
+33 RAMLRQTLDET
-44 FTFVETRL
+44 YTYVETRL
-52 HLYEVDAANDRVKS
+52 HVYEVDAANDRVKS

-71 DKTAALRDEMVIK
+71 DKAAALRDEMTIK
-84 DDFTPSDLNAFAD
+84 GDFTPSDLNAFAD
-97 AQRLTG
+97 TQRLTG
-103 VLVLDGEMQLEMQST
+103 VLVLDGELQLEMQST
-118 LDGNAMQL
+118 RDGNAMQL

-137 EILDYP
+137 DILDCP
-143 QKSYTAHIEQ
+143 QKAYVARIEQ
-153 DGAFYDFAALAR
+153 DGALYDFAALAR

-180 EDVGDLTAG
+180 EDVGDLTVG
-189 DLLDH
+189 YLLDH
-194 FPLEDGGIATICQDD
+194 FPLEDGGVATICQDD
-209 RVLTSNSAAQLN
+209 RVLTSNSTAQLN
-221 RTREECRQMYN
+221 RTSEECRQLYN
-232 DEHTRMFGGI
+232 DKQTRVSGGI
-242 AELHSS
+242 VELHSN
-248 RGVWYGSRRNIG
+248 RGVWYGSRRNIS
-260 KYEVYVFFPAGKV
+260 KYEVFVFFPAGKV
-273 FLTRNIIFV
+273 FLTRNIICV
-282 SYLALTVM
+282 SYLALSVM
-290 TYLMVLLLQSRAE
+290 IFLMVLLLQSRAD
-303 KGALTETQKR
+303 KDALKETQKR

-324 ESLMLLDL
+324 DSIMLLDL

-338 TLKAIPGE
+338 TLKDVPGE

-351 TRAMRREEML
+351 IRPMQREEML
-361 QRTEAVVAEPYR
+361 RCTQAIVAEPYR

-401 VHDRWFTTLL
+401 VNDLWFTTLL
-411 IPQRTDDDGNVTAVL
+411 IPQRTDDDGSVTAVL
-426 VATRDATVEKQAEKE
+426 VATRDTTAEKQTEQK

-482 ALATAHLDNTEQVKG
+482 ALATTHLDNAELVKD

-528 LENAEVHLPDV
+528 LDNAPVHLPDV

-554 QLDLYVDTQDV
+554 QLDLYVDTQDIQ
-565 RHEDIITDKLRL
+565 HEDIITDKLRL

-594 GGTINIRVQEKPCPR
+594 GGTINIRVTEKPCPR
-609 TDYATYRFTVKDNG
+609 SGCTTYVFSVKDNG

-636 SFSREQTATRSG
+636 SFAREQTVTRSG

-670 TVKSEQG
+670 TLKSEQG
-677 KGTEFTVTL
+677 KGSEFTVTL

-723 MLRDIEMN
+723 MLRQIEMT
-731 ADWTTSGKEAVLRA
+731 ADWTTSGKEAILRA
-745 EEAHEQGKEFKVY
+745 QEAHEQGRDFKAY

-775 IRKIIDPGTPIIILT
+775 IRKVIEPGTPIIILT
-790 AYDWSDVEQEAR
+790 AYDWSDIEQEAR

-807 AFVAKPLFMSEL
+807 AFVGKPLFMSEL
-819 RAALTHTQP
+819 RAVLTHTQT
-828 EEPSMKLPQHT
+828 EPQPMQMPQHAG
-839 DYTGK
+839 YAGK
-844 KILLVEDNEL
+844 KVLLVEDNAL
-854 NREIATAILEEAGL
+854 NREIATAILEQAGL
-868 QVDAVEDGTDA
+868 QVDSVEDGTDA
-879 VQRMTETPEDSYDL
+879 VARMNTAAEDQYDL
-893 ILMDIQ
+893 ILMDVQ

-913 ALSNPK
+913 AMDDPR
-919 KASIPIVAMTAN
+919 KANIPIVAMTAN
-931 AFDEDRQKAFSAGMN
+931 AFDEDRKKAFAAGMN
-946 AHIAKPINVTVLIKT
+946 AHVAKPIDMAVLSHT
-961 LDEIFGDRGQAEK
+961 LDEIFAKQG
-974 TM
+974 

>member
-71 DKTAALRDEMVIK
+71 DKTAALRDEMTMK

-97 AQRLTG
+97 TQRLTG

-126 WKQQLQSDYVR
+126 WKQQLQSDYIR
-137 EILDYP
+137 DILDYP
-143 QKSYTAHIEQ
+143 QKSYAAHIEQ
-153 DGAFYDFAALAR
+153 DGELYDFAALAR

-221 RTREECRQMYN
+221 RTSEECRQMYN
-232 DEHTRMFGGI
+232 DEQTRVSGGI
-242 AELHSS
+242 VELHSN

-361 QRTEAVVAEPYR
+361 RRTEAVVAEPYR
-373 AEYLEFMD
+373 AEYLEFVD
-381 ATTMTARLKK
+381 ATTMTARLKA

-401 VHDRWFTTLL
+401 VRDRWFTTLL

-426 VATRDATVEKQAEKE
+426 VATRDATAEKQAEQK

-609 TDYATYRFTVKDNG
+609 TDYATYLFTVKDNG

-670 TVKSEQG
+670 TLKSEQG

-686 DCKISKTQ
+686 DCKVSKTL

-807 AFVAKPLFMSEL
+807 AFVAKPLVMSEL

-828 EEPSMKLPQHT
+828 EEPLMKLPQHT

>member
-1 MPKDARSRRNRL
+1 MPKDARRRRNHL

-71 DKTAALRDEMVIK
+71 DKTAALRDEMVMK

-97 AQRLTG
+97 TQRLTG

-137 EILDYP
+137 DILDYP
-143 QKSYTAHIEQ
+143 QKSYAAHIEQ
-153 DGAFYDFAALAR
+153 GGELYDFAALAR

-180 EDVGDLTAG
+180 EDAGDLTAG

-194 FPLEDGGIATICQDD
+194 FPLEDGGVATICQDD

-221 RTREECRQMYN
+221 RTSEECRQLYN
-232 DEHTRMFGGI
+232 DKQTHVSGGI
-242 AELHSS
+242 VELHTS
-248 RGVWYGSRRNIG
+248 RDVWYGGRRNIG
-260 KYEVYVFFPAGKV
+260 KYEVFVFFPAGKV

-338 TLKAIPGE
+338 TLKAVPGE

-351 TRAMRREEML
+351 IRTMRREEML
-361 QRTEAVVAEPYR
+361 RRTEAVVAEPYR
-373 AEYLEFMD
+373 AEYLEFVN
-381 ATTMTARLKK
+381 ATTMTARLKG

-401 VHDRWFTTLL
+401 VNDLWFTTLL

-426 VATRDATVEKQAEKE
+426 VATRDATAEKQAEKE

-482 ALATAHLDNTEQVKG
+482 ALATTHLDNTELVKG

-594 GGTINIRVQEKPCPR
+594 GGTINIRVQEKPCR
-609 TDYATYRFTVKDNG
+609 RADYATYLFTVKDNG

-636 SFSREQTATRSG
+636 SFAREQTATRSG

-686 DCKISKTQ
+686 DCKVSKTL

-775 IRKIIDPGTPIIILT
+775 IRKFIDPDTPIIILT

-828 EEPSMKLPQHT
+828 EEPSMKLPQHA

-854 NREIATAILEEAGL
+854 NREIATAILEEAGFQL
-868 QVDAVEDGTDA
+868 DAVQDGTDA
-879 VQRMTETPEDSYDL
+879 VQRMTETPEGSYDL

-974 TM
+974 TE

>member
-1 MPKDARSRRNRL
+1 MKMPKDARSRRNRL

-18 VVVGIGVFV
+18 AVVGVCVFV

-71 DKTAALRDEMVIK
+71 DKTAALRDEMTMK

-97 AQRLTG
+97 TQRLTG

-137 EILDYP
+137 DILDYP

-153 DGAFYDFAALAR
+153 DGVLYDFAALAR
-165 TDAPGLLIA
+165 TDAPGLLITYA
-174 YVQKSS
+174 LKSS

-221 RTREECRQMYN
+221 RTSEECRQMYN
-232 DEHTRMFGGI
+232 DEQTRVSGGI
-242 AELHSS
+242 VELHSN
-248 RGVWYGSRRNIG
+248 RGVWYGSRRNVG

-303 KGALTETQKR
+303 KGALKETQKR

-324 ESLMLLDL
+324 ESIMLLDL

-351 TRAMRREEML
+351 IRTMRREEML
-361 QRTEAVVAEPYR
+361 RRTQATVAEAYR
-373 AEYLEFMD
+373 AKYLEFVD
-381 ATTMTARLKK
+381 VTTMTVRLKG

-401 VHDRWFTTLL
+401 VNDLWFTTLL

-426 VATRDATVEKQAEKE
+426 VATRDSTAEKQAEKE

-482 ALATAHLDNTEQVKG
+482 ALATTHLDNAEMVKD

-528 LENAEVHLPDV
+528 LDNATVHLPDV

-554 QLDLYVDTQDV
+554 QLDLYIDTQDI

-594 GGTINIRVQEKPCPR
+594 GGTINIRVKEKPCPR
-609 TDYATYRFTVKDNG
+609 SGCTTFVFSVKDNG
-623 IGMSQEFQQHVFD
+623 IGMSPEFQQHVFD
-636 SFSREQTATRSG
+636 SFAREQTATRSG

-670 TVKSEQG
+670 TLKSEQG
-677 KGTEFTVTL
+677 KGSEFTVTL
-686 DCKISKTQ
+686 DCKISKTSV
-694 TKSQPIPELRGARAL
+694 KSQPIPELRGARAL

-723 MLRDIEMN
+723 MLREIEMA
-731 ADWTTSGKEAVLRA
+731 ADWTTSGKEAILRA
-745 EEAHEQGKEFKVY
+745 QEAHEQGRDFKVY

-775 IRKIIDPGTPIIILT
+775 IRKVIEPGTPIIILT
-790 AYDWSDVEQEAR
+790 AYDWSDIEQEAR

-819 RAALTHTQP
+819 RAVLTHTQT
-828 EEPSMKLPQHT
+828 EPQPMQMPKHT
-839 DYTGK
+839 GYAGK
-844 KILLVEDNEL
+844 KVLLVEDNAL
-854 NREIATAILEEAGL
+854 NREIATAILEQAGL
-868 QVDAVEDGTDA
+868 QVDSVEDGTDA
-879 VQRMTETPEDSYDL
+879 VARMNTAAEDQYDL

-899 MPRMDGYTATRKIR
+899 MPRMDGYTATCKIR
-913 ALSNPK
+913 AMDNPR
-919 KASIPIVAMTAN
+919 KANIPIVAMTAN
-931 AFDEDRQKAFSAGMN
+931 AFDEDRKKAFAAGMN
-946 AHIAKPINVTVLIKT
+946 AHVAKPIDMAVLSHT
-961 LDEIFGDRGQAEK
+961 LDEIFAKRG
-974 TM
+974 

>member
-1 MPKDARSRRNRL
+1 MPKDARNRRNRL

-33 RAMLRKTLDET
+33 RAMLRQTLDET

-71 DKTAALRDEMVIK
+71 DKTAALRDEMVMK

-97 AQRLTG
+97 TQRLTG

-137 EILDYP
+137 DILDYP
-143 QKSYTAHIEQ
+143 QKSYAAHIEQ
-153 DGAFYDFAALAR
+153 GGELYDFAALAR
-165 TDAPGLLIA
+165 TDAPGLLVA

-180 EDVGDLTAG
+180 EDAGDLTAG

-194 FPLEDGGIATICQDD
+194 FPLEDGGVATICQDD

-221 RTREECRQMYN
+221 STREECRQLYN
-232 DEHTRMFGGI
+232 DKQTHVSGGI
-242 AELHSS
+242 VELHTS
-248 RGVWYGSRRNIG
+248 RDVWYGSRRNIG
-260 KYEVYVFFPAGKV
+260 KYEVFVFFPAGKV

-338 TLKAIPGE
+338 TLKAVPGE

-351 TRAMRREEML
+351 IRTMRREEML
-361 QRTEAVVAEPYR
+361 RRTEAVVAEPYR
-373 AEYLEFMD
+373 AEYLEFVD
-381 ATTMTARLKK
+381 ATTMTARLKG

-401 VHDRWFTTLL
+401 VHDLWFTTLL

-426 VATRDATVEKQAEKE
+426 VATRDATAEKQAEKE

-482 ALATAHLDNTEQVKG
+482 ALATAHLNNTEQVKG

-528 LENAEVHLPDV
+528 LENADVHLPDV

-594 GGTINIRVQEKPCPR
+594 GGTINIRVQEKPCR
-609 TDYATYRFTVKDNG
+609 RADYATYLFTVKDNG

-636 SFSREQTATRSG
+636 SFAREQTATRSG

-686 DCKISKTQ
+686 DCKVSKTL

-775 IRKIIDPGTPIIILT
+775 IRKFIDPDTPIIILT

-828 EEPSMKLPQHT
+828 EEPSMKLSQHT

-854 NREIATAILEEAGL
+854 NREIATAILEEAGFQL
-868 QVDAVEDGTDA
+868 DAVQDGTDA
-879 VQRMTETPEDSYDL
+879 VQRMTETPEGSYDL

-961 LDEIFGDRGQAEK
+961 LDEIFGDKGQAEK
-974 TM
+974 TE

>member
-1 MPKDARSRRNRL
+1 MPKDARNRRNQL

-52 HLYEVDAANDRVKS
+52 HLYEVDAANDRIKS

-71 DKTAALRDEMVIK
+71 DKAAALRDEMTIK
-84 DDFTPSDLNAFAD
+84 DNFTPSDLNAFAD
-97 AQRLTG
+97 TQRLTG

-126 WKQQLQSDYVR
+126 WKQQLQSDYIR
-137 EILDYP
+137 EIPDYP
-143 QKSYTAHIEQ
+143 QKAYVARIEQ
-153 DGAFYDFAALAR
+153 DGELYDFAALAR

-180 EDVGDLTAG
+180 EDAGDLTAG

-194 FPLEDGGIATICQDD
+194 FPLENGGIATICQDD

-221 RTREECRQMYN
+221 RTSEECRQLYN
-232 DEHTRMFGGI
+232 DEQTRVSGGI
-242 AELHSS
+242 VELHSN
-248 RGVWYGSRRNIG
+248 RGVWYGGRRNIS
-260 KYEVYVFFPAGKV
+260 KYEVFVFFPAGKV
-273 FLTRNIIFV
+273 FLTRNIICV
-282 SYLALTVM
+282 SYLALSVM
-290 TYLMVLLLQSRAE
+290 IFLMVLLLQSRAE
-303 KGALTETQKR
+303 KGALKETQKR

-324 ESLMLLDL
+324 DSIMLLDL

-338 TLKAIPGE
+338 TLKDVPGE

-351 TRAMRREEML
+351 IRPMQREEML
-361 QRTEAVVAEPYR
+361 RCTQAIVAEPYR

-411 IPQRTDDDGNVTAVL
+411 IPQRTDDDGSVTAVL
-426 VATRDATVEKQAEKE
+426 VATRDTTAEKQTEQK

-482 ALATAHLDNTEQVKG
+482 ALATTHLDNAELVKD

-528 LENAEVHLPDV
+528 LDNAPVHLPDV

-554 QLDLYVDTQDV
+554 QLDLYVDTQDIQ
-565 RHEDIITDKLRL
+565 HEDIITDKLRL

-594 GGTINIRVQEKPCPR
+594 GGTINIRVMEKPCPR
-609 TDYATYRFTVKDNG
+609 SGCTTYVFSVKDNG

-636 SFSREQTATRSG
+636 SFAREQTVTRSG

-670 TVKSEQG
+670 TLKSEQG
-677 KGTEFTVTL
+677 KGSEFTVTL

-723 MLRDIEMN
+723 MLRQIEMT
-731 ADWTTSGKEAVLRA
+731 ADWTTSGKEAILRA
-745 EEAHEQGKEFKVY
+745 QEAHEQGRDFKAY

-775 IRKIIDPGTPIIILT
+775 IRKVIEPGTPIIILT
-790 AYDWSDVEQEAR
+790 AYDWSDIEQEAR

-807 AFVAKPLFMSEL
+807 AFVGKPLFMSEL
-819 RAALTHTQP
+819 RAVLTHTQT
-828 EEPSMKLPQHT
+828 EPQPMQMPQHAG
-839 DYTGK
+839 YAGK
-844 KILLVEDNEL
+844 KVLLVEDNAL
-854 NREIATAILEEAGL
+854 NCEIATAILEQAGL
-868 QVDAVEDGTDA
+868 QVDSVEDGTDA
-879 VQRMTETPEDSYDL
+879 VARMNTAAEDQYDL
-893 ILMDIQ
+893 ILMDVQ

-913 ALSNPK
+913 DMENPR
-919 KASIPIVAMTAN
+919 KANIPIVAMTAN
-931 AFDEDRQKAFSAGMN
+931 AFDEDRKKAFAAGMN
-946 AHIAKPINVTVLIKT
+946 AHVAKPIDMAVLSHT
-961 LDEIFGDRGQAEK
+961 LDEIFAKQG
-974 TM
+974 

>member
-71 DKTAALRDEMVIK
+71 DKTAALRDEMTMK

-97 AQRLTG
+97 TQRLTG

-137 EILDYP
+137 DILDYP
-143 QKSYTAHIEQ
+143 QKSYVAHIEQ
-153 DGAFYDFAALAR
+153 DGVLYDFAALAR

-174 YVQKSS
+174 YALKSS

-194 FPLEDGGIATICQDD
+194 FPLEDGGVATICQDD
-209 RVLTSNSAAQLN
+209 RVLTSNSTAQLN
-221 RTREECRQMYN
+221 RTSEECRQMYN
-232 DEHTRMFGGI
+232 DEQTRVSGGI
-242 AELHSS
+242 VELHSN
-248 RGVWYGSRRNIG
+248 RGVWYGSRRNVG
-260 KYEVYVFFPAGKV
+260 KYEVFVFFPAGKV

-303 KGALTETQKR
+303 KGALKETQKR

-324 ESLMLLDL
+324 ESIMLLDL
-332 KKNTVE
+332 EKNTVE

-351 TRAMRREEML
+351 IRAMRREEML
-361 QRTEAVVAEPYR
+361 QRTEAVVAEAYR
-373 AEYLEFMD
+373 AEYLEFVD
-381 ATTMTARLKK
+381 VTTMTARLKT
-391 HTSLVFTGRT
+391 HTSLAFTGRT
-401 VHDRWFTTLL
+401 VNDLWFTTLL

-426 VATRDATVEKQAEKE
+426 VATRDATAEKQTEQK

-482 ALATAHLDNTEQVKG
+482 ALATTHLDNAELVKE

-528 LENAEVHLPDV
+528 LDNAPVHLPDV

-554 QLDLYVDTQDV
+554 QLDLYIDTQDIQ
-565 RHEDIITDKLRL
+565 HEDIITDKLRL
-577 NQILLNIV
+577 HQILLNIV

-609 TDYATYRFTVKDNG
+609 SGCATYVFSVKDNG
-623 IGMSQEFQQHVFD
+623 IGMSPEFQQHVFD
-636 SFSREQTATRSG
+636 SFAREQTATRSG

-660 NIVDMMGGTI
+660 NIVDMMGGSI

-677 KGTEFTVTL
+677 KGSEFTVTL
-686 DCKISKTQ
+686 HCKISETL

-723 MLRDIEMN
+723 MLREIEMT
-731 ADWTTSGKEAVLRA
+731 ADWTTSGKEAILRA
-745 EEAHEQGKEFKVY
+745 QEAHEQGRDFKVY

-775 IRKIIDPGTPIIILT
+775 IRKVIDPGTPIIILT
-790 AYDWSDVEQEAR
+790 AYDWSDIEQEAR

-807 AFVAKPLFMSEL
+807 AFVGKPLFMSEL
-819 RAALTHTQP
+819 RAVLTHTQT
-828 EEPSMKLPQHT
+828 EPQPMQMPQHAG
-839 DYTGK
+839 YAGK
-844 KILLVEDNEL
+844 KVLLVEDNAL
-854 NREIATAILEEAGL
+854 NREIATAILEQAGL
-868 QVDAVEDGTDA
+868 QVDSVEDGTDA
-879 VQRMTETPEDSYDL
+879 VARMNTAAEDQYDL
-893 ILMDIQ
+893 ILMDVQ

-913 ALSNPK
+913 AIENPR
-919 KASIPIVAMTAN
+919 KANIPIVAMTAN
-931 AFDEDRQKAFSAGMN
+931 AFDEDRKKAFAAGMN
-946 AHIAKPINVTVLIKT
+946 AHVAKPIDMAVLSHT
-961 LDEIFGDRGQAEK
+961 LDEIFAKKG
-974 TM
+974 